1 MHHPLIEFR
10 NVSFT
15 YGEDTVLEDVS
26 VVLREGAF
34 VGVVGPSG
42 AGKTTFLKLA
52 AGSVRPTRGSVA
64 FGPDG
69 ARRSVRLGLV
79 PQTEA
84 IDWNFPITALEVVLL
99 GRAADAGMLPWASRE
114 LRREA
119 LEVLEKLGI
128 DHLAHRH
135 IRNLSGGQQQRVFI
149 ARALLRRPELLLLDE
164 PTSGVDVKT
173 RHDVLHLLHTLNHEG
188 IAIALTTHD
197 LSAVAA
203 HLPSLICLNR
213 RVIASGPPQDVLT
226 PAHLRELYGAEMLVV
241 EQDGM
246 LLIGDVPSA
255 FRDEHERAGHAA
267 GVPAAHFGE
276 EPPPHDH
283 GPGSDHEH
291 ANGVPRAD
299 GDAPAG
305 ERRR

>member
-1 MHHPLIEFR
+1 MHHPIVEFR
-10 NVSFT
+10 DVSYT
-15 YGEDTVLEDVS
+15 YGEDAVLDRVTVVI
-26 VVLREGAF
+26 REGAF

-42 AGKTTFLKLA
+42 AGKSTFLKLA
-52 AGSVRPTRGSVA
+52 AGTLRPSRGRVL

-69 ARRSVRLGLV
+69 AQRRVRMGVV

-84 IDWNFPITALEVVLL
+84 IDWNFPVTAEEVVLL
-99 GRAADAGMLPWASRE
+99 GRAADGGALPWASRG
-114 LRREA
+114 LKREA
-119 LEVLEKLGI
+119 REVLDKLGI
-128 DHLAHRH
+128 GHLAHRH

-149 ARALLRRPELLLLDE
+149 ARALIRKPELLLLDE

-173 RHDVLHLLHTLNHEG
+173 RHDVLHLLHSLNHEG
-188 IAIALTTHD
+188 IAIVITTHD

-213 RVIASGPPQDVLT
+213 RVVASGRPQEVLT
-226 PAHLRELYGAEMLVV
+226 SANLRELYGAEMVVV

-255 FRDEHERAGHAA
+255 SLDVHDRAEHAE
-267 GVPAAHFGE
+267 GVAAAHFGE

-283 GPGSDHEH
+283 GPEADHRHEDQ
-291 ANGVPRAD
+291 PLPERA
-299 GDAPAG
+299 G
-305 ERRR
+305 

>member
-1 MHHPLIEFR
+1 MHHPIVEFR

-15 YGEDTVLEDVS
+15 YGEESVLDGVDV
-26 VVLREGAF
+26 VVPEGAF

-42 AGKTTFLKLA
+42 AGKSTFLKLA
-52 AGSVRPTRGSVA
+52 AGTLRPTRGAVR

-69 ARRSVRLGLV
+69 SDRGVRLGVV

-84 IDWNFPITALEVVLL
+84 IDWNFPITVEEVVLL
-99 GRAADAGMLPWASRE
+99 GRASDGGLRPWSSRE
-114 LRREA
+114 LKREA
-119 LEVLEKLGI
+119 RELLEKLGVG
-128 DHLAHRH
+128 DLARRH

-149 ARALLRRPELLLLDE
+149 ARALIRRPQLLLLDE

-188 IAIALTTHD
+188 IAIVITTHD

-213 RVIASGPPQDVLT
+213 RVVAAGRPEEVLT
-226 PAHLRELYGAEMLVV
+226 SSNLRELYGAEMVVV

-246 LLIGDVPSA
+246 LLIGDEPAA
-255 FRDEHERAGHAA
+255 FLDEHDPAAHAED
-267 GVPAAHFGE
+267 VRAAHFGRAPAPHE
-276 EPPPHDH
+276 HGPDADHDH
-283 GPGSDHEH
+283 S
-291 ANGVPRAD
+291 
-299 GDAPAG
+299 PA
-305 ERRR
+305 EPEPEVTR